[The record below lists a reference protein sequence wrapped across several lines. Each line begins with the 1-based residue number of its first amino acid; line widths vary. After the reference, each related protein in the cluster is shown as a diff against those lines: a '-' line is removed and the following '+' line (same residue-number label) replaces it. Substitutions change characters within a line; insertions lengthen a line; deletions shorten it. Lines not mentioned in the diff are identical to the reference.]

1 MDNTISIVKNDD
13 FATVGFQATC
23 KGVAMF
29 SFGISPTNTAL
40 YVKQR
45 EATGEDMEK
54 VCELIYLHTR
64 LTYLEGFVMN
74 WFSIATNNG
83 MKLEKGIKF
92 TETDKAIANC
102 KKRIENIINTFK

>member
-54 VCELIYLHTR
+54 VCELMYLHTR
-64 LTYLEGFVMN
+64 
-74 WFSIATNNG
+74 
-83 MKLEKGIKF
+83 
-92 TETDKAIANC
+92 
-102 KKRIENIINTFK
+102 